1 MIWSK
6 ELIKI
11 RSSHWKSSVKKE
23 FLNISED
30 SQKNRKT
37 LCQGLFFNKVAG
49 FWHRCFHLN
58 FVEFLRTSFLQSTSG
73 QLLLQDLNKPDKK
86 LEHAQTKYY
95 NDAMYNLHTI
105 YTQLQLHKTIYQQLR
120 KSLRKYRLRPKYAN
134 QIRSKYAD
142 L

>member
-23 FLNISED
+23 FLNISQD

-37 LCQGLFFNKVAG
+37 QCQGLFLNKVAG
-49 FWHRCFHLN
+49 FWHGCFPLD
-58 FVEFLRTSFLQSTSG
+58 FVEFLRTSFLHSTSG

-95 NDAMYNLHTI
+95 NDAMVHT
-105 YTQLQLHKTIYQQLR
+105 QQFINSYENPSENIDYDPNMHTR
-120 KSLRKYRLRPKYAN
+120 YDEN
-134 QIRSKYAD
+134 MQI